1 MGKLLTFSVAAYNI
15 ANYLE
20 QLLGSFDLT
29 DLSNDVEILIVNDGS
44 TDETSK
50 IAHMYQER
58 YPDIIRVIDKD
69 NGGHGSTINTGIEY
83 AEGKYFRAIDGDDWV
98 DKDSLFKLIDLLK
111 IMDVD
116 LVITDFTWCYTDK
129 CKYDKWS
136 GYEPGIIFDFENIC
150 GDLPY
155 IRYHNVIYKT
165 SILKDCHLHLDEN
178 CFYVDTE
185 FICYPMINIKSAVYY
200 DLPLYCYRMGNS
212 GQSVS
217 NESRV
222 KHLSDSLKVSES
234 LIDFY
239 LNESDNINSSQ
250 RKLVLNCVCSIVSW
264 HIVSLATREYSLTNR
279 DEINKFYRECVSSI
293 SQLKRDLIT
302 SATGKRKR
310 FLLKN
315 PSGRYHLY
323 RCISNFLGK

>member
-15 ANYLE
+15 ADYLE

-29 DLSNDVEILIVNDGS
+29 SLSDDVEILIVNDGS
-44 TDETSK
+44 TDGTSK
-50 IAHMYQER
+50 IAHLYKER
-58 YPDIIRVIDKD
+58 YPDIIKVIDKD
-69 NGGHGSTINTGIEY
+69 NRGHGSTINTGIEY
-83 AEGKYFRAIDGDDWV
+83 AEGKYFRALDGDDWV
-98 DKDSLFKLIDLLK
+98 DKDSLYRLIELLET
-111 IMDVD
+111 IDVD

-129 CKYDKWS
+129 CIYDKWC
-136 GYEPGIIFDFENIC
+136 GYEPGKIFDFDNIC

-155 IRYHNVIYKT
+155 LRYHNVIYKT
-165 SILKDCHLHLDEN
+165 GILKDYHLHLDEN

-217 NESRV
+217 NESRI

-234 LIDFY
+234 LIEFY
-239 LNESDNINSSQ
+239 LDKSDTINSSQ

-264 HIVSLATREYSLTNR
+264 HIVSLATREYSSTNR
-279 DEINKFYRECVSSI
+279 DEIKKFYRECVLSI
-293 SQLKRDLIT
+293 PQLKRDLIT
-302 SATGKRKR
+302 FSTGKRKR
-310 FLLKN
+310 FLLKD
-315 PSGRYHLY
+315 PSGRYLLY
-323 RCISNFLGK
+323 RCISNFLGR